1 MNNNIFLSKEE
12 NLLIDILFSE
22 KKLNKTQFKFIDY
35 ELLIKIASSHLML
48 PSLYVNLKKKKQL
61 KLIPDELVRYLKEI
75 YEINS
80 NRNKVLIQEIQEI
93 SEFLNTNKINYV
105 FLKGSS
111 MILGDYFDDVG
122 ERMLGDI
129 DILIDYKQRNKVIN
143 LLNEN
148 SYEANFTYKVWNA
161 NVDPSFTN
169 TKKLF
174 SIDLHNKLMPKK
186 YNYLIDS
193 STVLNKSLKIK
204 KNINI
209 LNAYDE
215 LAYSIYNYQ
224 IGDHGYLK
232 VSYSY
237 RKIYDIFRILKKN
250 KIYQL
255 KKDKFILNFFNTI
268 KELNIISEI
277 SFEKSSNRLFNE
289 RFKLKINNKY
299 YRFLDNSICRLVIVT
314 ENLHLKLLEFM
325 FNRKYRK
332 RAINKMIN

>member
-1 MNNNIFLSKEE
+1 MNYNIFLSKEE

-75 YEINS
+75 YEINT

-129 DILIDYKQRNKVIN
+129 DILIDYRQRNKVIN

-148 SYEANFTYKVWNA
+148 LE
-161 NVDPSFTN
+161 
-169 TKKLF
+169 
-174 SIDLHNKLMPKK
+174 IDLSK
-186 YNYLIDS
+186 YLQTNLKC
-193 STVLNKSLKIK
+193 NRSLWSE
-204 KNINI
+204 NW
-209 LNAYDE
+209 
-215 LAYSIYNYQ
+215 
-224 IGDHGYLK
+224 
-232 VSYSY
+232 
-237 RKIYDIFRILKKN
+237 F
-250 KIYQL
+250 
-255 KKDKFILNFFNTI
+255 FI
-268 KELNIISEI
+268 
-277 SFEKSSNRLFNE
+277 
-289 RFKLKINNKY
+289 
-299 YRFLDNSICRLVIVT
+299 
-314 ENLHLKLLEFM
+314 
-325 FNRKYRK
+325 
-332 RAINKMIN
+332 